1 MPTTKFC
8 QGISDISDSYTG
20 FVIDTWGVLHNGEV
34 LFDTVA
40 ECLKELQNRKK
51 FVMLLS
57 NTEQRAEEAAAELK
71 SMGLPAS
78 MYNSIVTSGE
88 MLWQG
93 IKNQSEGIFSGLG
106 DTYFLIGGDRTR
118 AFMKTLP
125 VAEVKN
131 IAEAR
136 FLLVSGWDA
145 LPENISVFE
154 ETLREAIRLRLKII
168 CVHPDSRALLV
179 PNHVLGASAQI
190 AKRLQELGGVVN
202 IIGKPFKPIY
212 HHCISVLHKNDVYPG
227 QTVMIGDTMAHDIV
241 GASLVNMDT
250 CLVRNGLHAPA
261 FKNATT
267 PGDVNKML
275 NMLVAQYNGARPNY
289 LVDRLKWGKAL
300 PDRKHRRR
308 VSSQ

>member
-1 MPTTKFC
+1 MATTKFC

-20 FVIDTWGVLHNGEV
+20 FVIDTWGVIHNGET
-34 LFDTVA
+34 LFESVP
-40 ECLKELQNRKK
+40 ECLKELQSRKK

-57 NTEQRAEEAAAELK
+57 NTEQRAEEAAAQLK
-71 SMGLPAS
+71 AMGLAPN
-78 MYNSIVTSGE
+78 MYNSIITSGE

-93 IKNQSEGIFSGLG
+93 IKNQTEGIFNGLG
-106 DTYFLIGGDRTR
+106 ESYYLIGGERTR

-125 VAEVKN
+125 VFEEKN
-131 IAEAR
+131 VTDAK
-136 FLLVSGWDA
+136 FLLVSGWDTMPVDLAA
-145 LPENISVFE
+145 LE
-154 ETLREAIRLRLKII
+154 ETLREAIRKRLKLI
-168 CVHPDSRALLV
+168 CVHPDSRALL
-179 PNHVLGASAQI
+179 GANSSDGMTTLI
-190 AKRLQELGGVVN
+190 AKRLQELGGVVH

-212 HHCISVLHKNDVYPG
+212 HHCISVLHKNDIYPG

-267 PGDVNKML
+267 PGEVNKML
-275 NMLVAQYNGARPNY
+275 NLLVSQYNGVRPSY

-308 VSSQ
+308 TTS

>member
-1 MPTTKFC
+1 MATTKFC

-20 FVIDTWGVLHNGEV
+20 FVIDTWGVIHNGETLYESV
-34 LFDTVA
+34 SD
-40 ECLKELQNRKK
+40 CLKELQARKK

-57 NTEQRAEEAAAELK
+57 NTEQRAEEASAQLK
-71 SMGLPAS
+71 AMGLPS
-78 MYNSIVTSGE
+78 TMYNSIITSGE

-93 IKNQSEGIFSGLG
+93 VKNQTEGVFKDLG
-106 DTYFLIGGDRTR
+106 ESYYLIGGERTR

-125 VAEVKN
+125 VFEEKN
-131 IAEAR
+131 VTDAK
-136 FLLVSGWDA
+136 FLLISGWDA
-145 LPENISVFE
+145 IPSDISLYE
-154 ETLREAIRLRLKII
+154 DTLREAIRKRLKLI
-168 CVHPDSRALLV
+168 CVHPDSRALL
-179 PNHVLGASAQI
+179 GATSANEATTLI
-190 AKRLQELGGVVN
+190 AKRLQELGGVVH

-212 HHCISVLHKNDVYPG
+212 HHCISVLHKNDIYPG

-241 GASLVNMDT
+241 GATLVNMDT

-261 FKNATT
+261 FKAATT

-275 NMLVAQYNGARPNY
+275 NMLVAQYNGVRPSY

-308 VSSQ
+308 TTS

>member
-20 FVIDTWGVLHNGEV
+20 FIIDTWGVLHNGES
-34 LFDTVA
+34 LFESVPD
-40 ECLKELQNRKK
+40 CLKELQSRKK

-57 NTEQRAEEAAAELK
+57 NTEQRADEAAAELK
-71 SMGLPAS
+71 AMGLPS
-78 MYNSIVTSGE
+78 TMYNSIITSGE

-93 IKNQSEGIFSGLG
+93 IKNQSEGIFTGLG
-106 DTYFLIGGDRTR
+106 DTYYLIGGDRTR

-125 VAEVKN
+125 VTEVKDV
-131 IAEAR
+131 AEAK
-136 FLLVSGWDA
+136 FLLISGWDA
-145 LPENISVFE
+145 LSENIAVYE
-154 ETLREAIRLRLKII
+154 DTLREVIRKRLKII

-179 PNHVLGASAQI
+179 PNHVMGASAQI

-202 IIGKPFKPIY
+202 IIGKPFKPIF
-212 HHCISVLHKNDVYPG
+212 HHAITVLHKNDIYPG

-241 GASLVNMDT
+241 GATLVNMDT
-250 CLVRNGLHAPA
+250 CLVRNGLHAPL
-261 FKNATT
+261 FKTATT
-267 PGDVNKML
+267 PGEVNKML
-275 NMLVAQYNGARPNY
+275 NMLIAQYNGIRPSY

-308 VSSQ
+308 TTA

>member
-20 FVIDTWGVLHNGEV
+20 FIIDTWGVLHNGES
-34 LFDTVA
+34 LFESVPD
-40 ECLKELQNRKK
+40 CLKELQSRKK

-57 NTEQRAEEAAAELK
+57 NTEQRADEAAAELK
-71 SMGLPAS
+71 AMGLPS
-78 MYNSIVTSGE
+78 TMYNSIITSGE

-93 IKNQSEGIFSGLG
+93 IKNQNEGIFTGLG
-106 DTYFLIGGDRTR
+106 DTYYLIGGDRTR

-125 VAEVKN
+125 VSEVKDV
-131 IAEAR
+131 AEAK
-136 FLLVSGWDA
+136 FLLISGWDA
-145 LPENISVFE
+145 LAENISVYE
-154 ETLREAIRLRLKII
+154 DTLREVIRKRLKII

-179 PNHVLGASAQI
+179 PNHVMGASAQI

-202 IIGKPFKPIY
+202 IVGKPFKPIF
-212 HHCISVLHKNDVYPG
+212 HHAITVLHKNDIYPG

-241 GASLVNMDT
+241 GATLVNMDT
-250 CLVRNGLHAPA
+250 CLVRNGLHSPL
-261 FKNATT
+261 FKTATT
-267 PGDVNKML
+267 PGEVNKML
-275 NMLVAQYNGARPNY
+275 NMLIAQYNGIRPTY

-308 VSSQ
+308 TTA

>member
-1 MPTTKFC
+1 MPNTKFC

-20 FVIDTWGVLHNGEV
+20 FVIDTWGVIHNGET
-34 LFDTVA
+34 LFDTVSD
-40 ECLKELQNRKK
+40 CLKELQGRKK

-57 NTEQRAEEAAAELK
+57 NTEQRADEASAELK
-71 SMGLPAS
+71 AMGLPSA

-93 IKNQSEGIFSGLG
+93 INNQTEGIFTGLG
-106 DTYFLIGGDRTR
+106 DSYYLIGGDRTR
-118 AFMKTLP
+118 EFMKTLP
-125 VAEVKN
+125 VTEVKDV
-131 IAEAR
+131 AEAK

-145 LPENISVFE
+145 LPADISVFE
-154 ETLREAIRLRLKII
+154 DTMREAIRKRLKIL
-168 CVHPDSRALLV
+168 CVHPDSRAMLV
-179 PNHVLGASAQI
+179 PNHVMGASAQI

-202 IIGKPFKPIY
+202 IIGKPFRPIY
-212 HHCISVLHKNDVYPG
+212 HHCITVLHRNDIYPG

-250 CLVRNGLHAPA
+250 CLVRNGFHAPL
-261 FKNATT
+261 FKTATT
-267 PGDVNKML
+267 PGEVNKML
-275 NMLVAQYNGARPNY
+275 NMLIAQYNGVRPTY

-308 VSSQ
+308 TPA

>member
-1 MPTTKFC
+1 MPNTKFC

-20 FVIDTWGVLHNGEV
+20 FVIDTWGVLHNGET
-34 LFDTVA
+34 LFESVPD
-40 ECLKELQNRKK
+40 CLKELQGRKK

-57 NTEQRAEEAAAELK
+57 NTEQRADEAAAELK
-71 SMGLPAS
+71 AMGLPS
-78 MYNSIVTSGE
+78 NMYNSIVTSGE

-93 IKNQSEGIFSGLG
+93 VKNQSEGIFTGLG
-106 DTYFLIGGDRTR
+106 DSYYLIGGDRTR
-118 AFMKTLP
+118 EFMKTLP
-125 VAEVKN
+125 VTEVKDV
-131 IAEAR
+131 AEAK

-145 LPENISVFE
+145 LPADISVFE
-154 ETLREAIRLRLKII
+154 ETLREAIRKRLKIL

-179 PNHVLGASAQI
+179 PNHVMGASAQI

-212 HHCISVLHKNDVYPG
+212 HHCISVMHKNDIYPG

-250 CLVRNGLHAPA
+250 CLVRNGLHAPL
-261 FKNATT
+261 FKTATT

-275 NMLVAQYNGARPNY
+275 NMLIAQYNGVRPTY

-308 VSSQ
+308 TTA